1 MKKGKV
7 FGLIIVFLLV
17 LIQFVP
23 AGLPDTIAENEN
35 DLLYNNQIPEQVAV
49 ILKTSCYDCHSN
61 ETNYPWYSYVAPVS
75 WLVGKDIREGRE
87 ELNFSEWE
95 SLSKI
100 DKAKHLDNIIDEVSD
115 GDMPMNI
122 YTIIHTDAKLSSE
135 EIEQLANWAEDYAES
150 LFE

>member
-23 AGLPDTIAENEN
+23 TGLPDTIAENEN

>member
-1 MKKGKV
+1 MKKGKI

-23 AGLPDTIAENEN
+23 TGLPDTIAENEN

>member
-1 MKKGKV
+1 MKKGKI

>member
-1 MKKGKV
+1 MKIGKV
-7 FGLIIVFLLV
+7 FWLVVIFLFV

-23 AGLPDTIAENEN
+23 AVRPDTIPENEN
-35 DLLYNNQIPEQVAV
+35 DLIYNNQIPEPVTT

-61 ETNYPWYSYVAPVS
+61 ETNYPWYSYIAPVS
-75 WLVGKDIREGRE
+75 WLVAKDVREGIE

-100 DKAKHLDNIIDEVSD
+100 DKAKELDKIIDEVSD
-115 GDMPMNI
+115 ENMPMPI
-122 YTIIHTDAKLSSE
+122 YTIMHSKAKLSTE
-135 EIEQLANWAEDYAES
+135 ETEQVTNWADSYAES

>member
-135 EIEQLANWAEDYAES
+135 EIEQLANWVEDYAES

>member
-100 DKAKHLDNIIDEVSD
+100 NKAKHLDNIIDEVSD